1 MSTTEGATLALL
13 ALGAGGV
20 LPALALARLRIVVVA
35 LAPLCGAVL
44 ASLAVT
50 AMTAFGWSVA
60 GWYVTLSALC
70 GLVVVVTWWRRPSSL
85 PRSEVAAADRSATRW
100 TNVAAL
106 AAGVVVCIG
115 CLSVLKAQST
125 GYDARDIWLVHPLWY
140 LQGRAVTLATLRGPT
155 YVYGHPPYPPLVG
168 GSVALAWLIAGAHSV
183 RLGVVLIALLN
194 ALAILAAGTAMVELG
209 TTLAAS
215 VSGARR
221 RAAVRAAGACAMVGL
236 LIVSFDVA
244 WQNLANGYADVLW
257 SAVAVGAVAYGLVLP
272 VTAANLGTAA
282 ALTVAAGVTKLE
294 GSVVGAVIIALIGLR
309 LLLSCR
315 PWHSKRSF
323 LRAGS
328 LVVAVWALIGLWP
341 LVIKLLGA
349 RADVPFGGPRRGTN
363 GSRLDA
369 SLHVALQTA
378 GSHFYSMAGIAVIAV
393 LGALLL
399 RSLRSAAGLGN
410 DLWAWLI
417 VALELVIIFGAYV
430 VGPGHVIPWV
440 KVTIKRTTTFPL
452 LEAWWIATT
461 WAMLAVRNNA
471 GERDVREAAAEA
483 PAL

>member
-13 ALGAGGV
+13 ALAAGGV
-20 LPALALARLRIVVVA
+20 LPALALARLRIVVIA
-35 LAPLCGAVL
+35 LAPLCGAII

-50 AMTAFGWSVA
+50 AMAAIGWTVA
-60 GWYVTLSALC
+60 GWYVTLSVLC
-70 GLVVVVTWWRRPSSL
+70 GAGVLVWWWRRPSSI
-85 PRSEVAAADRSATRW
+85 PRSELAAEDRAAIRW
-100 TNVAAL
+100 TNL
-106 AAGVVVCIG
+106 AAMVGSAVVCIL

-140 LQGRAVTLATLRGPT
+140 LQGHAVTLATLRGPT

-168 GSVALAWLIAGAHSV
+168 GSVALAWLIAGSHSV

-194 ALAILAAGTAMVELG
+194 ALAIVAAGTAMVELG
-209 TTLAAS
+209 QKLAS
-215 VSGARR
+215 SLQGERHR
-221 RAAVRAAGACAMVGL
+221 TAVRAAGACAMVAL
-236 LIVSFDVA
+236 LVVSFDVA

-272 VTAANLGTAA
+272 VSAANLGTAA
-282 ALTVAAGVTKLE
+282 ALTVVAGVTKLE
-294 GSVVGAVIIALIGLR
+294 GSVIGAVIIGLIGVR
-309 LLLSCR
+309 FLLYCR
-315 PWHSKRSF
+315 SRHSKQPL

-328 LVVAVWALIGLWP
+328 LVVAVWALIGVWP
-341 LVIKLLGA
+341 LVLKLLGA
-349 RADVPFGGPRRGTN
+349 RADVPFGGPRRGN
-363 GSRLDA
+363 DGSRL
-369 SLHVALQTA
+369 SSSVHVALQTA
-378 GSHFYSMAGIAVIAV
+378 GNHFYVMAGIAVIAI

-399 RSLRSAAGLGN
+399 RRHRSAAGLGN

-417 VALELVIIFGAYV
+417 IVLELVIIFGAYI

-461 WAMLAVRNNA
+461 WAVLAVRNNV
-471 GERDVREAAAEA
+471 GEREARDTAT
-483 PAL
+483 ALPPT